1 MVVGN
6 GEDQGYAGLG
16 DVLRAR
22 ALDRPEQT
30 ACVFIDR
37 HGNEAASATYAGI
50 DRDARALAVTLGER
64 VSPGDRVLIMCPPGI
79 DFVTGFFACQYAG
92 LIAVP
97 VSCPDAHN
105 DGKGTRDRL
114 AGIVKDCTPA
124 VALTTAEVAE
134 NLRAGD
140 LGGTD
145 VLLTSDSVPEL
156 ADLWAARE
164 EDLTAPALLQYTS
177 GTIGTAKGVV
187 LSHAAILAN
196 LAGMSKVVIDDVQD
210 VDEYRCVSWLPVF
223 HSMGLSVV
231 LTSFLIGGRLALLA
245 PETFLANPVTW
256 LTTVTRERAQW
267 IGAPNFGYEI
277 CAQKITADQRAALD
291 LSSVCYAAI
300 GAEAIRWPAME
311 RFSDAFA
318 EAGFQASAFLPCYG
332 LSEAMG
338 FVGGARVPGE
348 RPYIDLSVAELEAES
363 RVVTAG
369 AASSGR
375 RVVGCGQM
383 VNGME
388 AVIVGRD
395 GTVRASGEVG
405 EIWLRGGAVAQGY
418 WHRPQATAE
427 RFGATLANGEGS
439 YLRTG
444 DVGFLAGGQLFVLG
458 RLDDLI
464 IVDGRNHYPYDIEAT
479 AASAH
484 AALADGKAAAFA
496 YDANGRTQLGVVV
509 ETRAGAAAVGRPTA
523 DGGIAEAD
531 VVSSIRRAIAEE
543 HQLRAAAVLLLKPG
557 CLPVTASGKVQRRRS
572 KEMFLAGEHDTW

>member
-16 DVLRAR
+16 DVLRTR

-37 HGNEAASATYAGI
+37 HGDEAAGVTYAGL
-50 DRDARALAVTLGER
+50 DHDARALAVTLEER
-64 VSPGDRVLIMCPPGI
+64 TSPGDRVLIMCPPGI

-97 VSCPDAHN
+97 VMCPDAHN

-124 VALTTAEVAE
+124 AVLTTAEVAE

-164 EDLTAPALLQYTS
+164 QDLTAPALLQYTS

-187 LSHAAILAN
+187 LSHAAVLDN
-196 LAGMSKVVIDDVQD
+196 LAGMAKVIIDDVGD
-210 VDEYRCVSWLPVF
+210 VDECRGVSWLPVF

-231 LTSFLIGGRLALLA
+231 LTTFLVGGRLALLA

-256 LTTVTRERAQW
+256 LTTITRERAQW
-267 IGAPNFGYEI
+267 TVAPNFGYEI
-277 CAQKITADQRAALD
+277 CAQKVTADQRAAVD
-291 LSSVCYAAI
+291 LSSLRCAPI

-311 RFSDAFA
+311 GFSAAFA
-318 EAGFQASAFLPCYG
+318 EVGFQSSLFLPCYG

-338 FVGGARVPGE
+338 FVCGARVPGAP
-348 RPYIDLSVAELEAES
+348 PYIDLSMAELEAES
-363 RVVTAG
+363 RVVAAG
-369 AASSGR
+369 TPGTGR
-375 RVVGCGQM
+375 RVVGCGRM
-383 VNGME
+383 AKGME
-388 AVIVGRD
+388 AVIVGKD
-395 GTVRASGEVG
+395 ATVRASGETG

-427 RFGATLANGEGS
+427 RFGATLLNGEGP

-444 DVGFLAGGQLFVLG
+444 DVGFLADGQLFVLG

-484 AALADGKAAAFA
+484 AALAEGKAAAFA
-496 YDANGRTQLGVVV
+496 YDGDGRTQLGVVV
-509 ETRAGAAAVGRPTA
+509 ETRAGIAAVGRPTA
-523 DGGIAEAD
+523 DGGIAAAE

-543 HQLRAAAVLLLKPG
+543 HQLHATEVLLLKPG

-572 KEMFLAGEHDTW
+572 KEMFLAGEHDAW